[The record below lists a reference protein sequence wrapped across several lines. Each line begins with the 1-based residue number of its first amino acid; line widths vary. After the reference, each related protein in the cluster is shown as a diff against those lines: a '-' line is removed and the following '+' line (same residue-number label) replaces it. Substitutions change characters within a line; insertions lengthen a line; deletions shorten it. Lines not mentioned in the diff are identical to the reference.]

1 MFWDFLM
8 VRFSSLRA
16 VFTGLVKGYVEVI
29 KGTYQEDPPPCN
41 SGIIGI

>member
-16 VFTGLVKGYVEVI
+16 LFTGLVKGYVEVI
-29 KGTYQEDPPPCN
+29 NRDISGGPPTL
-41 SGIIGI
+41 